1 MITTARQQMI
11 DKVQK
16 LLALAEGTTFQ
27 AEADSFRDKAAQ
39 LMAEHNITM
48 NDATDE
54 QFMEKLSDDTVPLH
68 DQHLRNAI
76 ARFNGVFL
84 IRVKS
89 SATEYHVKTIGTR
102 SDLEAYEYM
111 LHTTHRQRNSAFI
124 QFVGE
129 KNGNV
134 NSKDRDAFYLGFA
147 YGVSNQVNDLLKARD
162 SKIQQQWGLVPVDNR
177 KKAEQWYTQD
187 NKVTKGKR
195 TTARYEHAGVIAGR
209 SANLNR
215 GVTGNNGK
223 RLAIAG

>member
-16 LLALAEGTTFQ
+16 LLAQ
-27 AEADSFRDKAAQ
+27 AEATTFAAEADTFRDKAAQ
-39 LMAEHNITM
+39 LMAEHNITTTET
-48 NDATDE
+48 TDDQFIE
-54 QFMEKLSDDTVPLH
+54 QMSADTVALH

-84 IRVKS
+84 IRIKNYCN
-89 SATEYHVKTIGTR
+89 EYHVKTIGTR
-102 SDLEAYEYM
+102 SDTEAYEYM

-124 QFVGE
+124 KFVGDR
-129 KNGNV
+129 NGNV
-134 NSKDRDAFYLGFA
+134 NNKDRDAFYLGFA
-147 YGVSNQVNDLLKARD
+147 YGVNNQVTDLLSARD
-162 SKIQQQWGLVPVDNR
+162 TKIQAWGIVPVDNR

-195 TTARYEHAGVIAGR
+195 TNAKYEHAGVEAGR

-215 GVTGNNGK
+215 GVTSTSGK
-223 RLAIAG
+223 RLAIAC